1 MISSSSK
8 LLINE
13 SPLVVSPSLAVA
25 LGNINEAIILQQLQ
39 YWLTRS
45 KKTYNNKKW
54 IYNPVR
60 DWQKQ
65 FPWLSKTAI
74 TNRLNSLEE
83 KGIIITAN
91 LNKRRFDRTKWYS
104 IDYDKL
110 NSLIESADEPENEPE
125 IEEKPVDNSNELS
138 QESDKSNDKKV
149 VNGDTSNLQKD
160 FQESCNSHL
169 QESCKPIPI
178 DYQETTTEITTLD
191 SSSSSSSKKSN
202 DDHNSK
208 DQKDEEEETKIN
220 SRMNK
225 LLFTIRKFNKTFN
238 QDIRPTLRQL
248 KQIRLKVSMLS
259 DYDFEGF
266 SDFYDQRVSACLVD
280 NPIGYLITMLND
292 EIKIEKEWDKK

>member
-1 MISSSSK
+1 MISSSSR

-45 KKTYNNKKW
+45 KKTYNNRKW

-74 TNRLNSLEE
+74 TNRLNALEE

-125 IEEKPVDNSNELS
+125 LEEKPVDNSNELS

-160 FQESCNSHL
+160 FQESCSSHL

-202 DDHNSK
+202 DDQNSK
-208 DQKDEEEETKIN
+208 DQKDEEETKIN

>member
-45 KKTYNNKKW
+45 KKTYNNRKW

-225 LLFTIRKFNKTFN
+225 LFFTIRKFNKTFN
-238 QDIRPTLRQL
+238 QDTRPTLRQL

-259 DYDFEGF
+259 DDDFEGF
-266 SDFYDQRVSACLVD
+266 SDFYDQRVSAYLVD

-292 EIKIEKEWDKK
+292 EIKIERYYKK

>member
-45 KKTYNNKKW
+45 KKTYNNRKW

-110 NSLIESADEPENEPE
+110 NSLIESVDEPENELE

-178 DYQETTTEITTLD
+178 DYQETTTEITPLD

-259 DYDFEGF
+259 DDDFEGF
-266 SDFYDQRVSACLVD
+266 SDFYDERVSACLVD

>member
-45 KKTYNNKKW
+45 KKTYNNRKW

-83 KGIIITAN
+83 KDIIITAN

-138 QESDKSNDKKV
+138 QESDKSNYKKV

-259 DYDFEGF
+259 DDDFEGF
-266 SDFYDQRVSACLVD
+266 SDFYDERVSAYLVN

-292 EIKIEKEWDKK
+292 ELEIEKEWDKK

>member
-45 KKTYNNKKW
+45 KKTYNNRKW

>member
-45 KKTYNNKKW
+45 KKTYNNRKW

-74 TNRLNSLEE
+74 TNRLNALEE

-125 IEEKPVDNSNELS
+125 LEEKPVDNSNELS

-160 FQESCNSHL
+160 FQESCSSHL

-202 DDHNSK
+202 DDQNSK
-208 DQKDEEEETKIN
+208 DQKDEEETKIN

>member
-45 KKTYNNKKW
+45 KKTYNNRKW

-225 LLFTIRKFNKTFN
+225 LFFTIRKFNKTFN
-238 QDIRPTLRQL
+238 QDTRPTLRQL

-259 DYDFEGF
+259 DDDFEGF
-266 SDFYDQRVSACLVD
+266 SDFYDERVSACLVD

-292 EIKIEKEWDKK
+292 ELEIEKEWDKK

>member
-45 KKTYNNKKW
+45 KKTYNNRKW

-110 NSLIESADEPENEPE
+110 NSLIESVDEPENELE

-149 VNGDTSNLQKD
+149 VNGDTSNLQNE

-259 DYDFEGF
+259 DYDFEAF

>member
-13 SPLVVSPSLAVA
+13 SPLVVSPSLAIA

-45 KKTYNNKKW
+45 KKTYNNRKW
-54 IYNPVR
+54 IYNSVR

-110 NSLIESADEPENEPE
+110 NSLIESADKPENEPE
-125 IEEKPVDNSNELS
+125 IEEKSVDNSNELS

-225 LLFTIRKFNKTFN
+225 LFFTIRKFNKTFN
-238 QDIRPTLRQL
+238 QDLRPTLRQL

-259 DYDFEGF
+259 DDDFEDL
-266 SDFYDQRVSACLVD
+266 SKVYDQRVSAYLVN
-280 NPIGYLITMLND
+280 NPIGYLITVLND
-292 EIKIEKEWDKK
+292 EIKIERHYKK

>member
-45 KKTYNNKKW
+45 KKTYNNRKW

-110 NSLIESADEPENEPE
+110 NALIESADEPENEPE

-138 QESDKSNDKKV
+138 HESDKSNDKKV

-208 DQKDEEEETKIN
+208 DQSDEEEAKIN

-225 LLFTIRKFNKTFN
+225 LLFSVRQSNKISHTES
-238 QDIRPTLRQL
+238 RLTLRQL
-248 KQIRLKVSMLS
+248 KQIRTKVARLP
-259 DYDFEGF
+259 DDAFKEF
-266 SDFYDQRVSACLVD
+266 SDLYDQRASAGLLT

-292 EIKIEKEWDKK
+292 ELEIEKEWYKK

>member
-45 KKTYNNKKW
+45 KKTYNNRKW

-138 QESDKSNDKKV
+138 QESDKSNDKNV

-225 LLFTIRKFNKTFN
+225 LFFTIRKFNKTFN
-238 QDIRPTLRQL
+238 QDTRPTLRQL

-259 DYDFEGF
+259 DDDFEGF
-266 SDFYDQRVSACLVD
+266 SDFYDERVSACLVD

-292 EIKIEKEWDKK
+292 EIKIERYYKK

>member
-13 SPLVVSPSLAVA
+13 SPLVVSPSLAIA

-45 KKTYNNKKW
+45 KKTYNNRKW
-54 IYNPVR
+54 IYNSVR

-110 NSLIESADEPENEPE
+110 NSLIESADKPENEPE
-125 IEEKPVDNSNELS
+125 IEEKSVDNSNELS

-169 QESCKPIPI
+169 QESCKPIPR

-202 DDHNSK
+202 DDHNFK

-225 LLFTIRKFNKTFN
+225 LFFTIRKFNKTFN
-238 QDIRPTLRQL
+238 QDTRPTLRQL

-259 DYDFEGF
+259 DDDFEGF
-266 SDFYDQRVSACLVD
+266 SDFYDERVSACLVD

-292 EIKIEKEWDKK
+292 EIKIERHYKK

>member
-45 KKTYNNKKW
+45 KKTYNNRKW

-125 IEEKPVDNSNELS
+125 LEEKPVDNSNELS

>member
-45 KKTYNNKKW
+45 KKTYNNRKW

-91 LNKRRFDRTKWYS
+91 FNKRRFDRTKWYS

-110 NSLIESADEPENEPE
+110 NALIESADEPENEPE
-125 IEEKPVDNSNELS
+125 IEEKSVDNSNELS
-138 QESDKSNDKKV
+138 QESDKSNNKKV
-149 VNGDTSNLQKD
+149 VNGDTSNLQND

-225 LLFTIRKFNKTFN
+225 LLFTIRNFNKTFN
-238 QDIRPTLRQL
+238 HDLRPTLRQL
-248 KQIRLKVSMLS
+248 KQIRFRVARLPDNAFEELS
-259 DYDFEGF
+259 EIYN
-266 SDFYDQRVSACLVD
+266 QRVLADLVD
-280 NPIGYLITMLND
+280 NPIGYLITMLDYEN
-292 EIKIEKEWDKK
+292 KFEKDWNKK

>member
-45 KKTYNNKKW
+45 KKTYNNRKW

-225 LLFTIRKFNKTFN
+225 LFFSVRQSNKINHTES
-238 QDIRPTLRQL
+238 RPTLRQL
-248 KQIRLKVSMLS
+248 KQIRIKVARLP
-259 DYDFEGF
+259 DDAFKEF
-266 SDFYDQRVSACLVD
+266 SDLYDQHASAGLLT

-292 EIKIEKEWDKK
+292 ELEIEKEWDKK

>member
-45 KKTYNNKKW
+45 KKTYNNRKW

-191 SSSSSSSKKSN
+191 SSSSSSSKKTN
-202 DDHNSK
+202 DDHNFK

-225 LLFTIRKFNKTFN
+225 LFFTIRKFNKTFN

-259 DYDFEGF
+259 DDDFEGF
-266 SDFYDQRVSACLVD
+266 SDFYDQRVSAYLVD

-292 EIKIEKEWDKK
+292 EIKIERYYKK

>member
-45 KKTYNNKKW
+45 KKTYNNRKW

-125 IEEKPVDNSNELS
+125 MEEKPVDNSNELI

-225 LLFTIRKFNKTFN
+225 LFFTIRKFNKTFN
-238 QDIRPTLRQL
+238 QDTRPTLRQL

-259 DYDFEGF
+259 DDDFEGF
-266 SDFYDQRVSACLVD
+266 SDFYDERVSACLVD

-292 EIKIEKEWDKK
+292 EIKIERYYKK

>member
-45 KKTYNNKKW
+45 KKTYNNRKW

-110 NSLIESADEPENEPE
+110 NSLIESADKPENKPE
-125 IEEKPVDNSNELS
+125 IEEKSVDNSNELS

-202 DDHNSK
+202 SDQNSK
-208 DQKDEEEETKIN
+208 DKKDEEEEKIN

-238 QDIRPTLRQL
+238 QDIRPTLRQV

>member
-45 KKTYNNKKW
+45 KKTYNNRKW

-225 LLFTIRKFNKTFN
+225 LFFTIRKFNKTFN
-238 QDIRPTLRQL
+238 QDTRPTLRQL

-259 DYDFEGF
+259 DDDFEGF
-266 SDFYDQRVSACLVD
+266 SDFYDERVSACLVD

-292 EIKIEKEWDKK
+292 EIKIERYYKK